1 MKKKESSAK
10 SFLKSVGENIKYY
23 RKQRGLSLDVLG
35 LDIGLDKSNM
45 HKIEA
50 GKNITLLTVLK
61 LAVVLKVKPEQLV
74 FVESLPTPEE
84 IDKELIRKEEKRKR
98 KQ

>member
-10 SFLKSVGENIKYY
+10 SYLKSVGENIKYY

-74 FVESLPTPEE
+74 SVESLPTPEE
-84 IDKELIRKEEKRKR
+84 IDKELVKKEKRR
-98 KQ
+98 KL

>member
-10 SFLKSVGENIKYY
+10 SYLQNVGENIKYY

-35 LDIGLDKSNM
+35 LEIGLDKSNM

-50 GKNITLLTVLK
+50 GKNITLLTLLK

-74 FVESLPTPEE
+74 SVESLPTPEE
-84 IDKELIRKEEKRKR
+84 IDKELIRKEMKRNR
-98 KQ
+98 K

>member
-10 SFLKSVGENIKYY
+10 SYLKSVGENIKFY
-23 RKQRGLSLDVLG
+23 RKQRGFSLDILG

-74 FVESLPTPEE
+74 SVESLPTPEE
-84 IDKELIRKEEKRKR
+84 IDKELVKKEKRR
-98 KQ
+98 KL

>member
-1 MKKKESSAK
+1 MKKKETSAK
-10 SFLKSVGENIKYY
+10 FYLKSVGENIKHY

-50 GKNITLLTVLK
+50 GKNITLLTLLK

-74 FVESLPTPEE
+74 ITEILPSLEE
-84 IDKELIRKEEKRKR
+84 IDKELIHKEKKRKR
-98 KQ
+98 K

>member
-10 SFLKSVGENIKYY
+10 SYLKSVGENIKHY

-50 GKNITLLTVLK
+50 GKNITLITLLK

-74 FVESLPTPEE
+74 TTEALPSPEE
-84 IDKELIRKEEKRKR
+84 IDKELIRKEKKRKR
-98 KQ
+98 K

>member
-1 MKKKESSAK
+1 MKKKETSAK
-10 SFLKSVGENIKYY
+10 SYLKSVGENIKYY
-23 RKQRGLSLDVLG
+23 RKLNGLSLDVLG

-50 GKNITLLTVLK
+50 GKNITLLTLLK

-74 FVESLPTPEE
+74 TTEFLPTPEE
-84 IDKELIRKEEKRKR
+84 IDKELIRKEKKRKG
-98 KQ
+98 K

>member
-10 SFLKSVGENIKYY
+10 SYLISVGENIKYY

-50 GKNITLLTVLK
+50 GKNITLLTLLK
-61 LAVVLKVKPEQLV
+61 LAVVLKIKPEQLV
-74 FVESLPTPEE
+74 TVESLPTPEE
-84 IDKELIRKEEKRKR
+84 IDKELIRKEKKRKR
-98 KQ
+98 K